1 MLRHLMLQ
9 QKRSITFAPKWF
21 FANCGSVTSILLL
34 PLLFC
39 VTSCTKKNLQRS
51 DTTQTSTVKHEGLQL
66 PIETLVLG
74 NGLRVVVNKDPT
86 TTFAT
91 INLAILAGS
100 GRELPGEE
108 GAAYLLQYLLFQ
120 AGSGVEGQ
128 VLQQFEAVGADIAGG
143 AVSSSVDYDRM
154 VLTSTLPASGV
165 PWALW
170 LESKRLQGFLSGIS
184 EEVFLKQKSYVKES
198 LLQAQQKPYGMQNDL
213 ISRNLYPKAHPYGHP
228 VTASP
233 AEISRL
239 SLHKVQGFYTR
250 NFTPQNAVLTVSGN
264 VEPSDV
270 ISSVKTYF
278 NQLRPQSAS
287 TQIISDNSISEPK
300 LIVHRSDAPAKQ
312 VFVWKGPGYFSGD
325 LAAINLATELL
336 AGSKNSILH
345 QTLVQTKKIAS
356 RVEATVYPSRLSSE
370 IVIEI
375 YPQKK
380 EDTDLITRSLQQLLQ
395 EISTTG
401 PGETDVATAK
411 AKGEF
416 ALLASLETS
425 FGSLGK
431 ANRLAAF
438 YLFGL
443 DSSQLVSEYENIVS
457 QTPNSIRQA
466 IGSWLAKEPALEI
479 RFLPTDFDQAN
490 VVALITAPALRQEP
504 IPTFA
509 TSFTRKVL
517 ANGIDLIV
525 FNRPESQNIEIDL
538 VIKTADLYE
547 ATERSGVS
555 LLTAKAVLAGTK
567 SRSAF
572 QIENAVN
579 SFGGHLNSDGSKFG
593 SKLSINGLKR
603 HLEGMYEL
611 LADVAIN
618 PVFPETEL
626 AAVKKIV
633 ADRLS
638 RELQNPQQHANLMFN
653 KILFAGGHPGGLPV
667 AGTPALTSR
676 LNQTQIKEH
685 HQKYWIPNNAAII
698 VSGPVTLAEAEKL
711 TNKHFAFWST
721 RTLDAVTLQEQPGP
735 DRTYTFIAEVPG
747 TNETIVRMGSVAP
760 YRGQSDETAL
770 QLLNQILSR
779 RYQTQVDRFD
789 RFKSVPNSTLSMN
802 RHFGYWMQT
811 ASTNKEQALA
821 LVTHMRQN
829 LESLSGSSAKV
840 SEMGPSGITG
850 EELAK
855 AQSELARNFLKS
867 FETSAQINKITAG
880 LVSFGLGPEAL
891 NRFIP
896 DLYQQ
901 TPATL
906 KALAERYF
914 SPSRQIILFYGDTA
928 GLEQQLKKQNAKDLM
943 ILDQDGKFLRKS
955 GS

>member
-1 MLRHLMLQ
+1 MLPKHGLCTLATRWQ
-9 QKRSITFAPKWF
+9 FARSTLCVALIIPVLSF
-21 FANCGSVTSILLL
+21 SI
-34 PLLFC
+34 FG
-39 VTSCTKKNLQRS
+39 CTKKNPQPAAAN
-51 DTTQTSTVKHEGLQL
+51 QTSALKHEGLKL
-66 PIETLVLG
+66 PIETVVLG
-74 NGLRVVVNKDPT
+74 NGLRVVVNQDPS

-91 INLAILAGS
+91 INLALLAGS

-120 AGSGVEGQ
+120 AGSGVDGQ
-128 VLQQFEAVGADIAGG
+128 VLQLFEAVGADTAGG
-143 AVSSSVDYDRM
+143 AVSSSVDYDRI
-154 VLTSTLPASGV
+154 VLTSTLPANAV

-184 EEVFLKQKSYVKES
+184 EDVFFKQRSHVKES
-198 LLQAQQKPYGMQNDL
+198 LLQAEKKPYGMQNDL
-213 ISRNLYPKAHPYGHP
+213 ISRNLYPKTHPYGHP

-239 SLHKVQGFYTR
+239 SLHKLRAFYAR
-250 NFTPQNAVLTVSGN
+250 NFTPQNAVLTISGN
-264 VEPSDV
+264 VDPKSV
-270 ISSVKTYF
+270 IASVKNYF
-278 NQLRPQSAS
+278 NQLRPATAS

-312 VFVWKGPGYFSGD
+312 VFVWKGPGYFAGD
-325 LAAINLATELL
+325 LVALTLATELL
-336 AGSKNSILH
+336 AGSKNSVLH

-356 RVEATVYPSRLSSE
+356 RVDARIYPSRLSSE
-370 IVIEI
+370 VVIEV

-380 EDTDLITRSLQQLLQ
+380 DDTDEITRALQQILA
-395 EISTTG
+395 ESASTG
-401 PGETDVATAK
+401 PGETEVATAK
-411 AKGEF
+411 AKAEF
-416 ALLASLETS
+416 SFFAGIETS
-425 FGSLGK
+425 SGPFGK
-431 ANRLAAF
+431 ASRLGNY

-443 DSSQLVSEYENIVS
+443 DSSQLTSEYNSIVS
-457 QTPNSIRQA
+457 QSPLTIKQA
-466 IGSWLAKEPALEI
+466 IANWLAKEPALEI
-479 RFLPTDFDQAN
+479 RFLPTDFDQAKSE
-490 VVALITAPALRQEP
+490 LPLSAPELQQGQ
-504 IPTFA
+504 IPAFVP
-509 TSFTRKVL
+509 SFSRKVL

-525 FNRPESQNIEIDL
+525 FQRPESQNIEMDL
-538 VIKTADLYE
+538 IIKTADLYE
-547 ATERSGVS
+547 VAERSGVS

-593 SKLSINGLKR
+593 SKLSISGLKR

-618 PVFPETEL
+618 PVFQESET

-633 ADRLS
+633 TERLT
-638 RELQNPQQHANLMFN
+638 RELHHPQQYANQMFN

-676 LNQTQIKEH
+676 LTQSQIKEH
-685 HQKYWIPNNAAII
+685 HQKYWIPNNAALV

-711 TNKHFAFWST
+711 TNKHFAFWSAKP
-721 RTLDAVTLQEQPGP
+721 LEAVTLQEQPGP
-735 DRTYTFIAEVPG
+735 DRTYTFIADVPG
-747 TNETIVRMGSVAP
+747 VKETIIRIGSVAP

-779 RYQTQVDRFD
+779 RYQTQVSQE
-789 RFKSVPNSTLSMN
+789 KNIPNSSLIMN

-811 ASTNKEQALA
+811 AATDKDNALA
-821 LVTHMRQN
+821 MVKYMRQT
-829 LESLSGSSAKV
+829 LESLAGSV
-840 SEMGPSGITG
+840 GITND
-850 EELAK
+850 EMKK
-855 AQSELARNFLKS
+855 AQNELARSFLKS
-867 FETSAQINKITAG
+867 FETSAQTNKITAG
-880 LVSFGLGPEAL
+880 LVSFGLAPEAL

-906 KALAERYF
+906 TELAGRYF
-914 SPSRQIILFYGDTA
+914 SPNRQIVLFFGDTA
-928 GLEQQLKKQNAKDLM
+928 GIEQKLKKQNIKDLV